1 MNVGT
6 ILKDPPQQFFMRMIF
21 DISLI
26 REKELI
32 NHRSF
37 TGKISVVLLIIIFSH
52 SVWLAYSCISRI
64 A

>member
-26 REKELI
+26 REKWLI

-37 TGKISVVLLIIIFSH
+37 TGKISVVLLIHIFSH
-52 SVWLAYSCISRI
+52 SV
-64 A
+64 